1 MLNYRNA
8 ILAIVAATS
17 SFSVFAAATAEEAAK
32 LKTTL
37 TPLGAE
43 RAANK
48 DGSIPAWE
56 GAYTKELPGAAEGKH
71 PDLYP
76 SEKPVIQISGKNAA
90 EFSGKLTEGT
100 MALLKKYP
108 SFRIDVYPTHR
119 TAGAPQWVYDN
130 TFKAATQAKL
140 TADGNSFSGAWGAVP
155 FPIPK
160 SGNEVMWN
168 HLVHPRPT
176 SSSLNFRVLV
186 GASDGSRTLATL
198 GILDEFWSYYQKD
211 GSAEKFKDTYAFIRF
226 NTTAPAYKAGE
237 AVLVHESLD
246 MSKEPQ
252 AWQYMVGQRRVRRAP
267 TVSYDTPDFM
277 VSGTSYFDELQ
288 GLRSRL
294 DRYNWKLVGKQEL
307 YVPYNTNRFLSTP
320 EDKAFMP
327 YHSNPDNVRWELHRV
342 WVVEANLAQG
352 KRHAVPK
359 RRFYIDEDSW
369 ACLLADGYDAE
380 GKLWRTSQVFNMVMP
395 EAQMHA
401 ANTTLVYNLQAG
413 TMAAI
418 QLPDAWKVNAGRSLT
433 YYSTDALAA
442 DNAR

>member
-1 MLNYRNA
+1 MMKFRNV
-8 ILAIVAATS
+8 LC
-17 SFSVFAAATAEEAAK
+17 AAAIAALFGQAQAAVTAEEAAA

-43 RAANK
+43 KAGNK
-48 DGSIPAWE
+48 DGSIPAWD
-56 GAYTKELPGAAEGKH
+56 GAHLKELPGADAGKH
-71 PDLYP
+71 PDP
-76 SEKPVIQISGKNAA
+76 FPAEKPLVQITAKNLDQYA
-90 EFSGKLTEGT
+90 GKLNEGT
-100 MALLKKYP
+100 IALLKKYP
-108 SFRIDVYPTHR
+108 SYRIDVYPTHR
-119 TAGAPQWVYDN
+119 TGSAPQWIYDN
-130 TFKAATQAKL
+130 TFKAATHAKL
-140 TADGNSFSGAWGAVP
+140 TADGLSFTDAWGGVP

-168 HLVHPRPT
+168 HLVHPRPAA
-176 SSSLNFRVLV
+176 SVLNFRVLV
-186 GASDGSRTLATL
+186 GASDGTRSLASQ
-198 GILDEFWSYYQKD
+198 GVLDELWTYYQKD
-211 GSAEKFKDTYAFIRF
+211 SSAEKSKDTYAFIRF

-294 DRYNWKLVGKQEL
+294 DRYTWKLVGKQEM
-307 YVPYNTNRFLSTP
+307 YVPYNENKFFTVP
-320 EDKAFMP
+320 DDKAFVP
-327 YHSNPDNVRWELHRV
+327 FHTNPDHVRWELHRV
-342 WVVEANLAQG
+342 WVVEANLAPG

-359 RRFYIDEDSW
+359 RRFYIDEDTW
-369 ACLLADGYDAE
+369 TTLLVDGYDSE
-380 GKLWRTSQVFNMVMP
+380 GKLWRTTQVFNIVMP
-395 EAQMHA
+395 EAQMQA
-401 ANTTLVYNLQAG
+401 ANTTFVYNLQAS

-418 QLPDAWKVNAGRSLT
+418 QLPDAWKVISGRPVT
-433 YYSTDALAA
+433 FFSTDALAA